1 MDLRRLIREAI
12 QEVAQGITFETD
24 HTASYHGQS
33 NFTLYLL
40 VNGREVAHLDYT
52 IFQGETQIAMVE
64 VPSPQDKRKGYGRML
79 VGRLAQERG
88 GYQNVKWG
96 SMTPDGAALQKAM
109 DRERNFDRE
118 DHENQHYRQ
127 DEMVDLIRK
136 KSENAAGF
144 FADTCA
150 IGYEAAWQKWAA
162 NIKDSHID
170 GIDQSDLS
178 DLAEWTRGSVENHHP
193 KDWEPQDW
201 VQRFV
206 AELRA

>member
-1 MDLRRLIREAI
+1 MDIRRMIRNILLEEAS
-12 QEVAQGITFETD
+12 GIAFETQ

-33 NFTLYLL
+33 NFTLRLL
-40 VNGREVAHLDYT
+40 ANGREVAHLDYT

-64 VPSPQDKRKGYGRML
+64 VPRPEDKRKGYGRML
-79 VGRLAQERG
+79 VDRLAQERG
-88 GYQNVKWG
+88 GYDKIQWG
-96 SMTPDGAALQKAM
+96 SMTPDGAALQQAM
-109 DRERNFDRE
+109 DREKNFDRE
-118 DHENQHYRQ
+118 EHENLHYRQ
-127 DEMVDLIRK
+127 EDMIALISK
-136 KSENAAGF
+136 KGKNAAGF
-144 FADTCA
+144 FRDTCA

-162 NIKDSHID
+162 HIKDSHID